1 MLKKELLNNLEKVFG
16 SSDNSENMAFGI
28 TPLFSEDNISNTY
41 YIEENG
47 EIVSQASLYKFE
59 CNLNGSV
66 IKVIS
71 LGAVCTLQ
79 KYRHKGYAT
88 RIIKK
93 IIEDKK
99 REKNHL
105 MIVSGDIELYTKLG
119 CVKTGKVLIGNF
131 NDKFYNANG
140 YTIKKTT
147 RKDRLKNY
155 FKYHLLYAEEKYRYI
170 REPRFTRQAMDFEGI
185 EKRVFSVDLYEI
197 KNQKDLIAYVIVY
210 KSIKKHIARI
220 LEYAGS
226 RLAIFESMCFI
237 CHDLDVEVLKI
248 GVHPKDYEMINLC
261 AMNGIKLKGTF
272 SQGTVTV
279 LDARA
284 LFSAIKSKLKKGM
297 GSQLKLKKLG

>member
-131 NDKFYNANG
+131 NDKFYCICTQN
-140 YTIKKTT
+140 KK
-147 RKDRLKNY
+147 KDLRALHSNLKI
-155 FKYHLLYAEEKYRYI
+155 YHLR
-170 REPRFTRQAMDFEGI
+170 
-185 EKRVFSVDLYEI
+185 
-197 KNQKDLIAYVIVY
+197 
-210 KSIKKHIARI
+210 
-220 LEYAGS
+220 
-226 RLAIFESMCFI
+226 
-237 CHDLDVEVLKI
+237 
-248 GVHPKDYEMINLC
+248 
-261 AMNGIKLKGTF
+261 
-272 SQGTVTV
+272 
-279 LDARA
+279 
-284 LFSAIKSKLKKGM
+284 
-297 GSQLKLKKLG
+297 